1 MLMMS
6 KRGTS
11 LMKMNSIKDTS
22 PKISTPPIIYED
34 NHLIAVNKSGSD
46 LVQGDRTGDETLP
59 ELLKSWLKI
68 KYKKTGNVYLG
79 VIHRLDRPVSGVVI
93 YAKTSKA
100 LTRMNR
106 LFRTGSVK
114 KTYWAIV
121 ASKPPFE
128 ADTLTHYLKK
138 NKIKNKSYVTGKFEE
153 GSKEAVLSYKLM
165 YTFRKYYLLE
175 IDLKTGRHHQ
185 IRCQL
190 SQIGCPVLGDLKYGY
205 PRSLEQGG
213 IALHAR
219 EISFSHPVSNEF
231 IRITADPGKHK
242 LWETYLEKISHRKS
256 GTNQ

>member
-1 MLMMS
+1 MS
-6 KRGTS
+6 STE
-11 LMKMNSIKDTS
+11 DTPLQS
-22 PKISTPPIIYED
+22 RTPLIIYED

-59 ELLKSWLKI
+59 ELLKSWLKN
-68 KYKKTGNVYLG
+68 KYNKPGNVFLG

-100 LTRMNR
+100 LTRMNH

-114 KTYWAIV
+114 KTYWAII
-121 ASKPPFE
+121 AGSPPHE
-128 ADTLTHYLKK
+128 SGTLIHNLKK
-138 NKIKNKSYVTGKFEE
+138 NRVKNKSYVTGKYEE
-153 GSKEAVLSYKLM
+153 GSKEAVLSYKLIHN
-165 YTFRKYYLLE
+165 FRNYSLLE

-190 SQIGCPVLGDLKYGY
+190 SEIGCPVLGDLKYGY
-205 PRSLEQGG
+205 PRSLEKGG

-219 EISFSHPVSNEF
+219 EISFRHPVSNE
-231 IRITADPGKHK
+231 ITRITADPGGHK
-242 LWETYLEKISHRKS
+242 LWDSYIEKKSSGNS